1 MKQEKMGFWSCI
13 LMGIGSIIGAS
24 IFAST
29 PIAIKIVGGHGIIIG
44 FILAALFVFIK
55 SIPEIILGISLPATG
70 GSYMYLSRL
79 VHPVLGAVNAFTQLA
94 IGVLKI
100 ATMALTFSTYFK
112 YIVPSCPEVVSASV
126 AVVIFTIISCF
137 GLRISSMV
145 QNICVAVLV
154 VALGCYVGL
163 GWGHTDV
170 TITEMI
176 TDTVQLSAL
185 WAGMGIMHGSLIGAN
200 VLVYSAEEIE
210 NPGRDIP
217 LAYLISTLLTALFYA
232 LIGYI
237 TVGVVETQG
246 GMKAVYGIS
255 NLADVSKMFMGNG
268 MFLFFIAGG
277 ALLAVVTSI
286 NSAMMMFARI
296 TFAAARDGLFPKAI
310 SNVNQHGTPVVS
322 LWFNS
327 ILAILSIVSGY
338 DLEDVVKLTSI
349 PGLFLTP
356 LTFLAVFTIKYKYP
370 NCYSRRSIRTPHW
383 LNCILTAISIAACLI
398 LGWYV
403 FGTME
408 SRHYILMAVFYGVSL
423 IYTIIRYFYLKSK
436 GISLLSDMKKLY
448 QPWEKMEREAIAQQT
463 KKDYA

>member
-1 MKQEKMGFWSCI
+1 MGFWSCI

-24 IFAST
+24 IFATT

-79 VHPVLGAVNAFTQLA
+79 VHPVMGIINAFTQLA

-112 YIVPSCPEVVSASV
+112 YILPDCPEVVSASLT
-126 AVVIFTIISCF
+126 VVVFTAISCF
-137 GLRISSMV
+137 GLRISSLV

-163 GWGHTDV
+163 GWGHTD
-170 TITEMI
+170 ISIGAMI
-176 TDTVQLSAL
+176 TDTVQLTSL
-185 WAGMGIMHGSLIGAN
+185 WAAMGIMHGSLIGAN
-200 VLVYSAEEIE
+200 VLVYSAEEVE

-217 LAYLISTLLTALFYA
+217 WAYLVATLFTAIFYA

-246 GMKAVYGIS
+246 GMGAVYKIA
-255 NLADVSKMFMGNG
+255 NLADVSKTFMGNG
-268 MFLFFIAGG
+268 MFLFFVAGG

-296 TFAAARDGLFPKAI
+296 TFAAARDGLFPKLI
-310 SNVNQHGTPVVS
+310 SRLNSHGAPSVS

-338 DLEDVVKLTSI
+338 DLEDVVKITSI

-356 LTFLAVFTIKYKYP
+356 LTFLAIFTIKYKYP
-370 NCYSRRSIRTPHW
+370 NAYAMRSIKTPHW
-383 LNCILTAISIAACLI
+383 LNCVMTAIAIAACLI

-408 SRHYILMAVFYGVSL
+408 MHHYVLMIVFYGASAV
-423 IYTIIRYFYLKSK
+423 YTVFRYVYLKK
-436 GISLLSDMKKLY
+436 QGVHLMENIRGTY
-448 QPWEKMEREAIAQQT
+448 QPWEEMEAEAV
-463 KKDYA
+463 KKLGERAVLRK